1 LFDTLWEAGQSSGIV
16 AGGYRAIDSLRIE
29 KGYPERVAFSRAF
42 DLPEIQYWRIEKGRA
57 NISINSLVKLLYIH
71 RMPIEEF
78 FKDL

>member
-1 LFDTLWEAGQSSGIV
+1 M
-16 AGGYRAIDSLRIE
+16 RAKQTGPVLKKIGDKLTQMRIE

-42 DLPEIQYWRIEKGRA
+42 ELPEIQYWRIEKGRA

>member
-1 LFDTLWEAGQSSGIV
+1 M
-16 AGGYRAIDSLRIE
+16 RAKQTGPVLKKIGDKLTQMRIE

-42 DLPEIQYWRIEKGRA
+42 ELPEIQYWRIEKGRA

-78 FKDL
+78 FKNL